1 MEPMLAVPTNLRR
14 ERMESFTG
22 PDYWLQQKLDGQ
34 RILLTTDGSGKVTTF
49 NRRGDVTFA
58 PTDVER
64 ALAATPFALILDGE
78 LVDGRVVAFDC
89 IGANTAVTPEMPLRD
104 RLAALERLVP
114 TLGLPITVART
125 ARNPVEKE
133 AMLAEVI
140 AGNGEGWMAKRVL
153 SPYAP
158 GVRSRDWRK
167 LKRYQSIDCVVEW
180 VGDPDSGG
188 KLNMGL
194 SLYRGND
201 LVNVAECTRLAG
213 SGLDIKPGDV
223 VEVQCLYASDDD
235 RLYQPTRPRLRTDK
249 GREECVWGQLEEIRT
264 NRALVLT

>member
-34 RILLTTDGSGKVTTF
+34 RILLTTNGAGKVTTF

-58 PTDVER
+58 PSAIEK
-64 ALAATPFALILDGE
+64 ALVATPFPLILDGE

-89 IGANTAVTPEMPLRD
+89 LAANTAVTPDMPLRD

-114 TLGLPITVART
+114 ALGLPVTVART

-153 SPYAP
+153 STYTP
-158 GVRSRDWRK
+158 GTRSRDWRK
-167 LKRYQSIDCVVEW
+167 LKRVSDIDCVVEW
-180 VGDPDSGG
+180 VGED
-188 KLNMGL
+188 KLNIGL
-194 SLYRGND
+194 SLYRGNT

-213 SGLDIKPGDV
+213 SALEISPGDV
-223 VEVQCLYASDDD
+223 VAVQTLYASEDD
-235 RLYQPTRPRLRTDK
+235 RLVQPTRPRIRRDK
-249 GREECVWGQLEEIRT
+249 AREECTWDQLDEIRT
-264 NRALVLT
+264 NRFLVLA